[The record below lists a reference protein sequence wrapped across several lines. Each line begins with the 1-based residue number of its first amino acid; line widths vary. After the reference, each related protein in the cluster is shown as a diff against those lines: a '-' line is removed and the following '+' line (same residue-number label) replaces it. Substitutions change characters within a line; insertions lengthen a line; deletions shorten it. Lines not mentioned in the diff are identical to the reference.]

1 MASETETISIRLPSE
16 MLERIDGYIQ
26 NPGHFSTRPSYI
38 VNAMENLF
46 RTLVDSRLKIDAE
59 IDEISKITSIEPNVI
74 LNITQTLIDRYMEKY
89 AKFGGEPIQILL
101 RVPSG
106 LIRNIDEYQN
116 VLGFYDKRSD
126 FIRMAVANQIALDE
140 SFDESL
146 ERVKDHKVQQKRSSD
161 DIIQSVLQK
170 FSTSNEGVNGM
181 MNLLDVMIKETKND
195 K

>member
-1 MASETETISIRLPSE
+1 MASDTETISIRLPTE
-16 MLERIDGYIQ
+16 MLEKMDDYIQ
-26 NPGHFSTRPSYI
+26 KLGHFSTRPSYI
-38 VNAMENLF
+38 VNSMENLF

-74 LNITQTLIDRYMEKY
+74 LHITQTLVDRYMEKY
-89 AKFGGEPIQILL
+89 AKFGGEPVQILL

-116 VLGFYDKRSD
+116 VLGFYDKRVD

-140 SFDESL
+140 SFEERL

-181 MNLLDVMIKETKND
+181 MNLLDIMIKETKNE